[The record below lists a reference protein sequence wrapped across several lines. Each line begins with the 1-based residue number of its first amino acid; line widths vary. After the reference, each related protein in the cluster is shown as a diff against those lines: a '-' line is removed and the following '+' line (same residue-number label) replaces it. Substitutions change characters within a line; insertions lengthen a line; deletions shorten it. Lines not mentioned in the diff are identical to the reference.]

1 MEAHQVEKV
10 GAVLLGVLASVI
22 SEEKRHFLKLD
33 SPLPEGQLQTGL
45 NKNY

>member
-1 MEAHQVEKV
+1 MENV

-22 SEEKRHFLKLD
+22 SEEKHYFLKLD

-45 NKNY
+45 NKIY